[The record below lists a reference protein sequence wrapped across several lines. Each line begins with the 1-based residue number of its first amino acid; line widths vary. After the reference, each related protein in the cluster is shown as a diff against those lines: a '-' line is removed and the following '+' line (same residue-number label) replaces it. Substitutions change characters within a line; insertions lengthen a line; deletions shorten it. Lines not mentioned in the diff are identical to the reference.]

1 MNNLIRKQIEAVTSA
16 ISRTNEIY
24 GRWAKKQGLNYTS
37 LMILYTMHRKENCTQ
52 KQICDEWLIPK
63 QTVNTVCLELKER
76 GYLTFET
83 IPNNKRGKIIKF
95 TDSGRSYADKL
106 LNPLY
111 DIEERAMQK
120 MGEEMC
126 EWLVKSNEQ
135 FCEIFELEVENE

>member
-16 ISRTNEIY
+16 MSRTNEIY
-24 GRWAKKQGLNYTS
+24 GRWAKKQGLNYNS
-37 LMILYTMHRKENCTQ
+37 LMILFTMHRKKNCTQ

-63 QTVNTVCLELKER
+63 QTVNTVCKELKES
-76 GYLTFET
+76 GYLIFEA
-83 IPNNKRGKIIKF
+83 IPNDKRGKIIKF
-95 TDSGRSYADKL
+95 TDSGRNYADKL

-126 EWLVKSNEQ
+126 AWLVKSNEQ
-135 FCEIFELEVENE
+135 FCELFELEVENE